1 MNPVEKCE
9 NNKSCLWV
17 CGMYLCKIDGSATK
31 ASGTHFI
38 ECLYRPPVTR
48 VGVDKTADQARANYY
63 CCGMSNSAY
72 LLVMKGANVTEG
84 WDVTE
89 PTFKY

>member
-1 MNPVEKCE
+1 MCVGEQ
-9 NNKSCLWV
+9 SAV
-17 CGMYLCKIDGSATK
+17 YLCKIDGSATK

-63 CCGMSNSAY
+63 YCCRMSALAY
-72 LLVMKGANVTEG
+72 LFVTKGAEG
-84 WDVTE
+84 DGWMKRRSS
-89 PTFKY
+89 TFPDNSTIV